1 VCRSDI
7 EARDSVTDE
16 DDETETEGPSSDD
29 SDDDDDDD
37 AERDGGA
44 IDELLDEALESDGL
58 HEVSVTSD
66 AKPAADHE
74 SAAQPVSY

>member
-7 EARDSVTDE
+7 EARDSVIDE
-16 DDETETEGPSSDD
+16 DDETETEGPS